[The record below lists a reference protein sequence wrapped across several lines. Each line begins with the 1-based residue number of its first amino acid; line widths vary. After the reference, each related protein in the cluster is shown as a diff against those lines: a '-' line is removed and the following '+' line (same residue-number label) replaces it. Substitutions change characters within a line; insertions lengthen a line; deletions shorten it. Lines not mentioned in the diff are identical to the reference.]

1 MFIYSMRKA
10 FIQLHLSILLAGFTG
25 IFGRLITLPEGPLVW
40 YRTLITSVL
49 LVIILKFMRK
59 IRLLPLK
66 DIIRI
71 ALVGFVLVMHWIFF
85 YGSIKASNVSVG
97 VVCFSLTGFFTAVFE
112 PALSRRMFSIRE
124 ILFSSLTVAGIVLI
138 FHFDSQYRLGII
150 LGVISAAICAL
161 FMIANKRISK
171 DYRLMELIF
180 YEIAGGFIIWT
191 VFMPLYLHI
200 FPQTVVVPDAMNLL
214 WLLLFCI
221 FCTIIMYM
229 LQISALQKISA
240 FTVNLSYNL
249 EPVYTIILASVI
261 FKENHELN
269 ASFYAGLS
277 LILLSVGL
285 QMWNVIRK
293 GV

>member
-1 MFIYSMRKA
+1 MRKA

-25 IFGRLITLPEGPLVW
+25 IFGRLITLPEGLLVW

>member
-25 IFGRLITLPEGPLVW
+25 IFGRLITLPEGLLVW

-49 LVIILKFMRK
+49 LLIILKFMRK

-171 DYRLMELIF
+171 DYGLMELIF

-191 VFMPLYLHI
+191 AFMPLYLHL
-200 FPQTVVVPDAMNLL
+200 FPQTAVVPDAMNLL

-229 LQISALQKISA
+229 LQITALQKISA

-285 QMWNVIRK
+285 QMWNVVRK
-293 GV
+293 GA

>member
-1 MFIYSMRKA
+1 MRKA

-25 IFGRLITLPEGPLVW
+25 IFGRLITLPEGLLVW

-49 LVIILKFMRK
+49 LLIILKFMRK

-171 DYRLMELIF
+171 DYGLMELIF

-191 VFMPLYLHI
+191 AFMPLYLHL
-200 FPQTVVVPDAMNLL
+200 FPQTAVVPDAMNLL

-229 LQISALQKISA
+229 LQITALQKISA

-285 QMWNVIRK
+285 QMWNVVRK
-293 GV
+293 GA